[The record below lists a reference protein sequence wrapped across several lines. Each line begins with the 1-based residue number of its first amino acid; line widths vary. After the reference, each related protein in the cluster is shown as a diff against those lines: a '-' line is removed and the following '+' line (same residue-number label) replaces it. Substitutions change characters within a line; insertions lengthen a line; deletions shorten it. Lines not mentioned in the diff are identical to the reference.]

1 MTIGKQIA
9 ELRKQY
15 GLTQENVAE
24 KCGVSRQAVTKWESN
39 EVTPQID
46 NLIELAD
53 FLNVS
58 LDYLIRG
65 KDTIVEAKSSMN
77 KKDTEIFME
86 VMGWVGDV
94 WTQEQVED
102 CFEEMSLRDALE
114 TRIEAI
120 HHIQDL
126 VNAVVEDKE

>member
-1 MTIGKQIA
+1 
-9 ELRKQY
+9 
-15 GLTQENVAE
+15 
-24 KCGVSRQAVTKWESN
+24 
-39 EVTPQID
+39 
-46 NLIELAD
+46 
-53 FLNVS
+53 
-58 LDYLIRG
+58 
-65 KDTIVEAKSSMN
+65 
-77 KKDTEIFME
+77 
-86 VMGWVGDV
+86 MGWVGDV

>member
-15 GLTQENVAE
+15 GLTQENIAE

-53 FLNVS
+53 FLM
-58 LDYLIRG
+58 YL
-65 KDTIVEAKSSMN
+65 
-77 KKDTEIFME
+77 
-86 VMGWVGDV
+86 
-94 WTQEQVED
+94 
-102 CFEEMSLRDALE
+102 
-114 TRIEAI
+114 
-120 HHIQDL
+120 
-126 VNAVVEDKE
+126 

>member
-1 MTIGKQIA
+1 MTIGKQIM
-9 ELRKQY
+9 ELRKQK

-24 KCGVSRQAVTKWESN
+24 RCSVSRQAVTKWESN

-53 FLNVS
+53 FFNVS
-58 LDYLIRG
+58 LDYLIRE
-65 KDTIVEAKSSMN
+65 KETVVEAKSSMN
-77 KKDTEIFME
+77 KKDTE